1 MQLGGPQLISALAD
15 SGLSNRWHTPFLTL
29 PSISSTLESKPG
41 HILLPMNC
49 AYSVFCRD
57 FLLIILPP
65 VSWREKNTE
74 LGLRG
79 VQIQKKSWRKSECLR
94 LGRYHAQAHGL
105 GLPA

>member
-1 MQLGGPQLISALAD
+1 MAHTLSHFTIYFLHPGVKARPHSASHELR
-15 SGLSNRWHTPFLTL
+15 LQRFT
-29 PSISSTLESKPG
+29 SISKAL
-41 HILLPMNC
+41 
-49 AYSVFCRD
+49 CRD